1 MQVAERIQELK
12 KKLTRY
18 AHEYYDLDSPTVSDN
33 EYDSLLLQLKSLE
46 LAYPEY
52 LTEDSPTQK
61 VQGKTLD
68 KFPTVKHNTPMLS
81 LANVFSL
88 GELDNF
94 IAKLLSSDKKIPE
107 FVLEPKIDGLAVC
120 LLYEKG
126 VLVSAA
132 TRGDGLVGE
141 NILANV
147 LHINNVP
154 QSLPLTVCPEL
165 LEVRGEV
172 YMPYSVFE
180 ELNEQRVAEDK
191 ALFANPRNAAAGSLR
206 QLDPLITAQR
216 KLKFFAYAI
225 AVGTTQ
231 THWQNL
237 KLLESCGFEV
247 NENAELATDIQRMSA
262 YISAFEKAKKS
273 LDYATDGVVVKV
285 NDIALQQKLGYV
297 GKDPKW
303 AVAYK
308 YPPEHSPTLL
318 LDIVHSVGRS
328 GNITPIAVLEPVL
341 LSGSMVSRASLHN
354 FDNIIQKDIR
364 VGDTVIVQKAGEIIP
379 EVVDV
384 VKNKRPLGTVP
395 TPMPEKCPACY
406 SSLVKEEDLVAYKC
420 INPECPAI
428 NQKAFEHFT
437 SKSAMNI
444 KGLGSAIL
452 AQFIE
457 NNLLHSVADI
467 YELKKEDIAQLPGLG
482 EKSADN
488 LVRAIQDS
496 KNMSF
501 ANVLFALGIPQVG
514 SKTAGQI
521 ADKFLNIDNII
532 SASKEDYLLLPDIGD
547 KIADSLVGFFQNKK
561 NIILID
567 KLRASGLNFIV
578 DKNPMSELEFSDH
591 PLFGKKMLFTGTL
604 SQMTRE
610 QAAAKAKLC
619 GANIVTSISK
629 KTDILVAGSD
639 PGSKVVK
646 AQNLGVTIIDEQEF
660 IKILEG

>member
-1 MQVAERIQELK
+1 MHVAERIQELK
-12 KKLTRY
+12 KKLTGY

-46 LAYPEY
+46 LVYPEY

-88 GELDNF
+88 GELESF
-94 IAKLLSSDKKIPE
+94 VGKLFSSAPKTTE

-132 TRGDGLVGE
+132 TRGDGNVGE

-147 LHINNVP
+147 LHIANIP
-154 QSLPLTVCPEL
+154 QSLPIQVCPDF

-172 YMPYSVFE
+172 YMPYSVFK
-180 ELNEQRVAEDK
+180 ELNEQRAAEGK
-191 ALFANPRNAAAGSLR
+191 TLFANPRNAAAGSLR

-216 KLKFFAYAI
+216 KLSFFAYAV
-225 AVGTTQ
+225 ALGTLQ

-237 KLLESCGFEV
+237 KLLEACGFEV
-247 NENAELATDIQRMSA
+247 NENTELITDIKRMSV
-262 YISAFEKAKKS
+262 YISEFEKTKKN
-273 LDYATDGVVVKV
+273 LDYATDGVVIKV
-285 NDIALQQKLGYV
+285 NDIALQQELGYV

-308 YPPEHSPTLL
+308 YPPENSLTLL
-318 LDIVHSVGRS
+318 LDILHSVGRS
-328 GNITPIAVLEPVL
+328 GNITPVAVLEPVL

-384 VKNKRPLGTVP
+384 VRDRRPIGTLP

-467 YELKKEDIAQLPGLG
+467 YTLKKEDIAPLPGLG

-488 LVRAIQDS
+488 LVRAIEES
-496 KNMSF
+496 KSMSF

-514 SKTAGQI
+514 AKTAGQI

-532 SASKEDYLLLPDIGD
+532 SASKEDFLQLSDIGD

-567 KLRASGLNFIV
+567 KLRVSGLSFV
-578 DKNPMSELEFSDH
+578 TDKKENIGLEFSDH
-591 PLFGKKMLFTGTL
+591 LLFGKKILFTGTL
-604 SQMTRE
+604 SLMTRE
-610 QAAAKAKLC
+610 QAAEKARLC
-619 GANIVTSISK
+619 GANIVSSISK
-629 KTDILVAGSD
+629 KTDILVVGSD
-639 PGSKVVK
+639 PGSKANK
-646 AQNLGVTIIDEQEF
+646 AQDLGVKIIDEQEF